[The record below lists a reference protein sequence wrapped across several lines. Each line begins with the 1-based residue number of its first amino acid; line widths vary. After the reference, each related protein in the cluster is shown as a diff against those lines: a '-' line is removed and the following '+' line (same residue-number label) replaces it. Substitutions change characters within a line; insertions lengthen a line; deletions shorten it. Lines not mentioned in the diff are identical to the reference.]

1 MLKFKNIFLPML
13 LFSFINSFSETINA
27 KDIYS
32 KKIEKA
38 YRTLYEGKV
47 LNGEYD
53 IIISDPTKLL
63 FNDYLCDNPMSVVSH
78 INLTYNN
85 GIMDRKT
92 VQCYSYNDS
101 ILFET
106 IKNPD
111 STITTKSYDITSRLR
126 RIFNYDSSFIATNT
140 STFYLSGELFEFT
153 SYDNK
158 NKLIITT
165 EYNKDKTIKKIKTFK
180 NGKLKN
186 VEIK

>member
-1 MLKFKNIFLPML
+1 
-13 LFSFINSFSETINA
+13 
-27 KDIYS
+27 
-32 KKIEKA
+32 
-38 YRTLYEGKV
+38 
-47 LNGEYD
+47 
-53 IIISDPTKLL
+53 
-63 FNDYLCDNPMSVVSH
+63 
-78 INLTYNN
+78 
-85 GIMDRKT
+85 MDRKT

-111 STITTKSYDITSRLR
+111 STITTKSYDTTSRLR